1 MEKYFLEII
10 HDGEILDGESLD
22 MLKGGKGDV
31 SGCTIYI
38 VPWCPCNGKGA
49 TYCSTNKMG

>member
-10 HDGEILDGESLD
+10 HDGGILDGESLD